1 MVDTVTPIK
10 ALDEQEQAV
19 FFYAR
24 SRTRSFREPSNGL
37 FKTHRFTGAITIPIA
52 TIVTNDV
59 FPDLDRV
66 ITLSTE
72 IEISGASASGIVW
85 EFGSSTQG
93 AKLAIDSGSIFLSAG
108 DVSGNGGVDGS
119 VSIAALGITEA
130 RMLLTVAINP
140 GKGQARL
147 WIDDQ
152 VALRLDSVSGMLN
165 NSWTDSEDGALLSAQ
180 SGTSTQRGQTING
193 APVDFFGVRP
203 LDVFQSQIPRQFD
216 T

>member
-10 ALDEQEQAV
+10 ILDEQEQAIY
-19 FFYAR
+19 FYSR

-37 FKTHRFTGAITIPIA
+37 FRTHRFSGAVTIPVS
-52 TIVTNDV
+52 TIVTSV
-59 FPDLDRV
+59 SFPDLDRL
-66 ITLSTE
+66 ITLSAE
-72 IEISGASASGIVW
+72 IEVSGASASGIIW

-108 DVSGNGGVDGS
+108 DVSGSGGVDGS
-119 VSIAALGITEA
+119 VAVAALGITEA

-152 VALRLDSVSGMLN
+152 IALRLNSVSAMLD
-165 NSWTDSEDGALLSAQ
+165 NSWTDSADGALLSAQ
-180 SGTSTQRGQTING
+180 SGTSTQRGQAING

-203 LDVFQSQIPRQFD
+203 LDVFQGQIPRQFD